1 MNGVASFEQLA
12 MLAGGGLALPLS
24 PALLANLS
32 LLTSQNGALRM
43 PSLGI
48 QPNAGLS
55 GGQQQQQ
62 AFFGAHAAKQAEAHS
77 FASDAAMLD
86 PSGLLAASLLAGGP
100 AAAPSV
106 DTASLEHHWLHRPQ
120 KQL

>member
-24 PALLANLS
+24 PGLLANLS
-32 LLTSQNGALRM
+32 LLTPQNGALRM

-55 GGQQQQQ
+55 GGQQQQ
-62 AFFGAHAAKQAEAHS
+62 AFFRAHAAKQAEAHS

-100 AAAPSV
+100 ATAPSV